1 MEKRITGFLALLLL
15 VTLSSC
21 SAIEGI
27 FKAGMFTGIL
37 IIVVIVALL
46 IWVISRVSKK

>member
-1 MEKRITGFLALLLL
+1 MEKVFFGLLAFLF
-15 VTLSSC
+15 TTMISSC

-37 IIVVIVALL
+37 IIVVIIAL
-46 IWVISRVSKK
+46 VIFVINRASKK